1 MSKRIITGKWQ
12 AFQDDFV
19 VSYQGARRLA
29 SFKYISKIDKKGRI
43 RASVWFDRN
52 QNSAID
58 SREPVVATFKAKA
71 EVVFYDLDYNSRET
85 GKVVLDKKK
94 GTFDL
99 FHDGSRYAS
108 GVVLD
113 RDFFF

>member
-1 MSKRIITGKWQ
+1 MSKGVITGKWQ
-12 AFQDDFV
+12 VFQDDFV
-19 VSYQGARRLA
+19 VNYQGTRSLA
-29 SFKYISKIDKKGRI
+29 SFKYLNKIDKKRRI
-43 RASVWFDRN
+43 KANVWFDRN

-58 SREPVVATFKAKA
+58 SSEPIVATFKANA